1 MSTKTIVVAD
11 DTAFV
16 RERFA
21 TALSEAGLHS
31 ITVASMPELLACL
44 KPEHQKIDLVLL
56 DLHLGPRR
64 GVDVARI
71 VTDRVGQDVPVL
83 IFSGTIAN
91 AGEARALAALG
102 VAGYINEYCAPQH
115 ILPSLAPH
123 LYPDKF
129 DRRGSPR
136 VILAVGVSYRLGN
149 QIASG
154 LSLNLGKGG
163 IGIRTMSP
171 LETGSVAR
179 VRFRLPGDLR
189 DIEADARVMWADRNL
204 GMGLQFERLNMT
216 DQAAIDDFVDGHF
229 FANRRA

>member
-21 TALSEAGLHS
+21 TTLSEAGLNS
-31 ITVASMPELLACL
+31 IAVASMPELLACL
-44 KPEHQKIDLVLL
+44 KPDAARIHLVVL

-64 GVDVARI
+64 GEDLVRMVMERA
-71 VTDRVGQDVPVL
+71 GQDVPVV

-91 AGEARALAALG
+91 AAEARAVAAMG
-102 VAGYINEYCAPQH
+102 VAGYVNEYCAQQH

-129 DRRGSPR
+129 DRRSSAR
-136 VILAVGVSYRLGN
+136 VNVALSVSYRVAN

-171 LETGSVAR
+171 IEVGAQAR
-179 VRFRLPGDLR
+179 VRFRLPGDVR